1 MKKVLFALLML
12 VASGVLNAQE
22 ITMNMFNIYFGHPKK
37 AVIVNG
43 TNSTTVMFDEN
54 GRVFSKQ
61 VGSMRYEYVWD
72 DENDEVEVTLMNG
85 DLKLNSSYI
94 YINSFTPN
102 SYDYEFDGV
111 HFVVDLKDNGAIRK
125 ITMTNPQM
133 TMTQE
138 YFYDNED
145 DYIPQKIVSS
155 NGMMVQTTF
164 IGTVELDEVGNMTK
178 CTGASNGMILE
189 STNEIE
195 YY

>member
-43 TNSTTVMFDEN
+43 TNSMTVMFDEN
-54 GRVFSKQ
+54 GRVLSKQ
-61 VGSMRYEYVWD
+61 VGSMRYEYDWD
-72 DENDEVEVTLMNG
+72 DENDEIEVTLMNG
-85 DLKLNSSYI
+85 DMKLNSSYI

-102 SYDYEFDGV
+102 LYDYEMGVV

-125 ITMTNPQM
+125 FTIINPQM

-138 YFYDNED
+138 FFYDKEG
-145 DYIPQKIVSS
+145 DYIPQKTVSS
-155 NGMMVQTTF
+155 NGMMEQTSF
-164 IGTVELDEVGNMTK
+164 VGIVEVDEVGNVIK
-178 CTGASNGMILE
+178 CTEASNGMILE